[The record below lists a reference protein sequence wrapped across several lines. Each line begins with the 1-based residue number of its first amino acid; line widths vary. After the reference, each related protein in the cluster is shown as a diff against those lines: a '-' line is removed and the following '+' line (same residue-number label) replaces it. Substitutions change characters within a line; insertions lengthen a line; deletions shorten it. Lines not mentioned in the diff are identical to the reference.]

1 MLADMEYYSKFSGFK
16 IDPKNL
22 LSEKIE
28 WKKSVG
34 KVEETI
40 YNILVAESLR
50 GTVFNEIGDLV
61 NLCI

>member
-1 MLADMEYYSKFSGFK
+1 MLADMEFYSKFSGFK

-50 GTVFNEIGDLV
+50 GTVFNDIGDLV